1 MQKIRKYSGWQNH
14 VSRTAVVASDTLD
27 HDLDACHIFI
37 YETSRV
43 SSIKNKKTNHTT
55 FRARNWSKQWYERF
69 NKSIISLL
77 ILCNISIPFRWLGG
91 EKARE
96 TDLGGNVFRFFFLSA
111 ELSFNSSITKNAPKY
126 FGANLE
132 LPSTLP
138 YIIL

>member
-55 FRARNWSKQWYERF
+55 LGQGTEASNGMKD
-69 NKSIISLL
+69 SIKVL
-77 ILCNISIPFRWLGG
+77 
-91 EKARE
+91 
-96 TDLGGNVFRFFFLSA
+96 
-111 ELSFNSSITKNAPKY
+111 
-126 FGANLE
+126 
-132 LPSTLP
+132 
-138 YIIL
+138 